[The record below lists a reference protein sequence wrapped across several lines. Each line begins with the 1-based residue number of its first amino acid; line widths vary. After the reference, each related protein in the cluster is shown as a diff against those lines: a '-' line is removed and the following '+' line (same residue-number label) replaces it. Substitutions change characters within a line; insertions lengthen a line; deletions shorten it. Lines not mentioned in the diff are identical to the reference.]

1 MRRLIVIGLLA
12 LLLPTCKKDENPYA
26 DLTFPQ
32 SIPNPENLPQ
42 DNFAWLH
49 QKVFRPTCANPGCH
63 DGCFEPEYRTIGSAY
78 NSLVYHPV
86 ISNDSLGTYTYRVLP
101 GDPDHSLLYARLTID
116 IPNTSGQMPLEY
128 DVNGDW
134 PPNSAFYI
142 QKVRDWINGGAKDMF
157 GNIPTLGNLE
167 PQVTGFLAFPG
178 GNTTTAYPRATGS
191 GVQPIEVPAG
201 NVDLWFSFTDDS
213 TAVSALGYNKYKLG
227 SSQFDFTPVAEQSL
241 STGSSIT
248 APDFGNSSTT
258 FTHKAALNLSAYPV
272 GTYLFVRVYV
282 NDGDHTA
289 NTEVPDDGTGEPML
303 SYFTLK
309 VVP

>member
-1 MRRLIVIGLLA
+1 MRRVAPIVVLILLLA
-12 LLLPTCKKDENPYA
+12 ACKKDANPYT
-26 DLTFPQ
+26 DLTWPV
-32 SIPNPENLPQ
+32 SVPDPENLPQ

-49 QKVFRPTCANPGCH
+49 QKVFRPTCANSGCH
-63 DGCFEPEYRTIGSAY
+63 DGSFEPEYRTIGSAY

-86 ISNDSLGTYTYRVLP
+86 ISNDSMGTYIYRVLP
-101 GDPDHSLLYARLTID
+101 GDADHSLLYARLTMD

-134 PPNSAFYI
+134 QPNSAFYI
-142 QKVRDWINGGAKDMF
+142 QKIRDWIEGGAKDMF
-157 GNIPTLGNLE
+157 GSSPSLGNLE
-167 PQVTGFLAFPG
+167 PQVIGFLAFPS

-201 NVDLWFSFTDDS
+201 AVDLWFSFTDDS
-213 TAVSALGYNKYKLG
+213 TAVTALTYNTYKLG
-227 SSQFDFTPVAEQSL
+227 TSQFDFDALPEQSL
-241 STGSSIT
+241 NMSSSIT
-248 APDFGNSSTT
+248 ASDFGNSSAT
-258 FTHKAALNLSAYPV
+258 FTHKAALNLSGYAA

-309 VVP
+309 ITP